1 MNGSNRMTNGD
12 FIRQMTDEEL
22 AEFIA
27 GRRTCDTCC
36 IDLTRCI
43 TTANCK
49 GGVLA
54 WLRNEVDE
62 DADD

>member
-1 MNGSNRMTNGD
+1 MTNGD
-12 FIRQMTDEEL
+12 RIRAMTDKEL

-27 GRRTCDTCC
+27 QRRTCDTCC
-36 IDLTRCI
+36 NNLTRCI

-54 WLRNEVDE
+54 WLRKETE
-62 DADD
+62 KDA